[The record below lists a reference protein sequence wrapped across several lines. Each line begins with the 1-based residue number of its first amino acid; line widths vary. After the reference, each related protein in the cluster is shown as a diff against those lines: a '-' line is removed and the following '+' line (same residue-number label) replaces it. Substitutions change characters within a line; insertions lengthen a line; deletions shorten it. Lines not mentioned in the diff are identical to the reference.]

1 MNTKIIKLDINK
13 NLYDTLTAK
22 QGDTQSR
29 FLLFQL
35 LDGAIPF
42 SLENRSVKVFAT
54 KPDGKEVFNDLIIND
69 RVKGYCTLELTNQML
84 AVPGLLKLE
93 LMVIEGD
100 KKLTTNVFYM
110 DVKKSINSENA
121 IVSTNEFSALLNG
134 LASLNEYDN
143 YKNEIAAARDG
154 EVNLLTKVKKID
166 EQLDDMTTE
175 FIDVKK
181 FGVIGDGITDDTV
194 AMQNALNHGGN
205 LFVGAGT
212 YLLSG
217 ELKFKSNTFLKGVYG
232 KTIFQKKEAKYIR
245 EADNK
250 ERWTVLALI
259 GHTGSELACENV
271 TIENIIFD
279 GNSGRENEEYIKPEY
294 GDAQSG
300 AKLID
305 VINADNITIKNVV
318 SRNNNYLG
326 SAFTSCS
333 NVIIENF
340 KSLNCDVGI
349 CIFKDDKTNRE
360 LKNYT
365 FKNIFI
371 DGHDMSEGISF
382 YNKSYIKNVKVSD
395 VTILNKEKGTAL
407 MIGTEYDMEAGVID
421 GQFNNITIKK
431 SAVGLAIKQ
440 YSNNNQ
446 LTNINIENCKQGF
459 LIAQYSNNNNVNN
472 VNISNINSNGF
483 YIGTDAYS
491 NLCSNINLKNCNTD
505 LVQDYKGYIT
515 INGNNNTI
523 KNSSVT
529 DNTGANQYPCVI
541 KGNNNNVEIDINKES
556 TYSLTVYVDTNSQN
570 NNVKVSSK
578 DFIKMQDK
586 KAGYTSSI
594 TNKLNLISN
603 NFYVKGLSA
612 DSISLNDTI
621 YDKYNFSVNSNVVT
635 NLKNIT
641 LFEEYRKI
649 YVTLDMSKAGTSV
662 TLSNEGNII
671 WKSLDTF
678 TSGNNVNF
686 ELICLNNKWV
696 ELNRW

>member
-1 MNTKIIKLDINK
+1 MILNTKIIKLDINK
-13 NLYDTLTAK
+13 KMFETITAK
-22 QGDTQSR
+22 QGDTKSR
-29 FLLFQL
+29 FILFNL
-35 LDGAIPF
+35 YDGPIQF
-42 SLENRSVKVFAT
+42 DLTGRTVRVYGEKKDNT
-54 KPDGKEVFNDLIIND
+54 TIFNDLVIND
-69 RVKGYCTLELTNQML
+69 AKKGYCTLELTNQML
-84 AVPGLLKLE
+84 AVGGMNELE
-93 LMVIEGD
+93 LVIFEGE
-100 KKLTTNVFYM
+100 KRLSTMPFILNVIGSKY
-110 DVKKSINSENA
+110 SEDA
-121 IVSTNEFSALLNG
+121 IVSTNEFTALMNALKTVG
-134 LASLNEYDN
+134 DIDN
-143 YKNEIAAARDG
+143 KAEKK
-154 EVNLLTKVKKID
+154 EVEKLS
-166 EQLDDMTTE
+166 EQLDTMTTE

-300 AKLID
+300 SKLID

-333 NVIIENF
+333 NVNIENF

>member
-1 MNTKIIKLDINK
+1 MPKENNKMQVDIDTLKKQNVNDLSSIKEIYSKLEELQGKISQIKYIDNTLVKKLKKEYEKLQKIILD
-13 NLYDTLTAK
+13 
-22 QGDTQSR
+22 
-29 FLLFQL
+29 
-35 LDGAIPF
+35 
-42 SLENRSVKVFAT
+42 ENIQFKIT
-54 KPDGKEVFNDLIIND
+54 ND
-69 RVKGYCTLELTNQML
+69 
-84 AVPGLLKLE
+84 
-93 LMVIEGD
+93 IE
-100 KKLTTNVFYM
+100 
-110 DVKKSINSENA
+110 SINS
-121 IVSTNEFSALLNG
+121 
-134 LASLNEYDN
+134 
-143 YKNEIAAARDG
+143 
-154 EVNLLTKVKKID
+154 
-166 EQLDDMTTE
+166 QLETMTTE

-181 FGVIGDGITDDTV
+181 FGVIGDGITDDTA
-194 AMQNALNHGGN
+194 AMQKALNHGGN
-205 LFVGAGT
+205 LFVGVGT

-232 KTIFQKKEAKYIR
+232 KTIFQKKEPKYIR
-245 EADNK
+245 EEDGA
-250 ERWTVLALI
+250 ERWTILALI

-279 GNSGRENEEYIKPEY
+279 GNSGRENEEYIKLEY
-294 GDAQSG
+294 GDDQSG

-382 YNKSYIKNVKVSD
+382 YNKSYIKNVKISD

-407 MIGTEYDMEAGVID
+407 MIGSEYNMKAGVID
-421 GQFNNITIKK
+421 GQFNNITIKN

-446 LTNINIENCKQGF
+446 LTNINIENCKQGL
-459 LIAQYSNNNNVNN
+459 LIAQYSNNNNVSN
-472 VNISNINSNGF
+472 VNISNINSYGF

-491 NLCSNINLKNCNTD
+491 NLCSNINLKNCNID
-505 LVQDYKGYIT
+505 LVQDYKAYIT

-529 DNTGANQYPCVI
+529 DNTTAKQYPCVI
-541 KGNNNNVEIDINKES
+541 KGNNNNVEIDVNKES

-578 DFIKMQDK
+578 DFIKMYDK
-586 KAGYTSSI
+586 KTSLTTSI
-594 TNKLNLISN
+594 NNKLTLIN
-603 NFYVKGLSA
+603 NNNYVKALTSDTINLS
-612 DSISLNDTI
+612 DTI
-621 YDKYNFSVNSNVVT
+621 YDKYNITVNNNLVT

-649 YVTLDMSKAGTSV
+649 YVTLDMTKAGTSV

-678 TSGNNVNF
+678 TTGNNVNF

>member
-1 MNTKIIKLDINK
+1 MILNTKIIKLDINK
-13 NLYDTLTAK
+13 KMFETITAK
-22 QGDTQSR
+22 QGDTKSR
-29 FLLFQL
+29 FILFNL
-35 LDGAIPF
+35 YDGPIQF
-42 SLENRSVKVFAT
+42 DLTGRTVRVYGEKKDNT
-54 KPDGKEVFNDLIIND
+54 TIFNDLVIND
-69 RVKGYCTLELTNQML
+69 AKKGYCTLELTNQML
-84 AVPGLLKLE
+84 AVGGMNELE
-93 LMVIEGD
+93 LVIFEGE
-100 KKLTTNVFYM
+100 KRLSTMPFILNVIGSKY
-110 DVKKSINSENA
+110 SEDA
-121 IVSTNEFSALLNG
+121 IVSTNEFTALMNALKTVG
-134 LASLNEYDN
+134 DIDN
-143 YKNEIAAARDG
+143 KAEKK
-154 EVNLLTKVKKID
+154 EVEKLS
-166 EQLDDMTTE
+166 EQLEHMATE

-181 FGVIGDGITDDTV
+181 FGVIGDGITDDTA
-194 AMQNALNHGGN
+194 AMQKALNHGGN
-205 LFVGAGT
+205 LFVGVGT

>member
-1 MNTKIIKLDINK
+1 MILNTKIIKLDINK
-13 NLYDTLTAK
+13 KMFETITAK
-22 QGDTQSR
+22 QGDTKSR
-29 FLLFQL
+29 FILFNL
-35 LDGAIPF
+35 YDGPIQF
-42 SLENRSVKVFAT
+42 DLTGRTVRVYGEKKDNT
-54 KPDGKEVFNDLIIND
+54 TIFNDLVIND
-69 RVKGYCTLELTNQML
+69 AKKGYCTLELTNQML
-84 AVPGLLKLE
+84 AVGGMNELE
-93 LMVIEGD
+93 LVIFEGE
-100 KKLTTNVFYM
+100 KRLSTMPFILNVIGSKY
-110 DVKKSINSENA
+110 SEDA
-121 IVSTNEFSALLNG
+121 IVSTNEFTDLMNALKTVG
-134 LASLNEYDN
+134 DIDN
-143 YKNEIAAARDG
+143 KAEKK
-154 EVNLLTKVKKID
+154 EVEKLS
-166 EQLDDMTTE
+166 EQLEHMATE

-181 FGVIGDGITDDTV
+181 FGVIGDGITDDTA
-194 AMQNALNHGGN
+194 AMQKALNHGGN
-205 LFVGAGT
+205 LFVGVGT

>member
-1 MNTKIIKLDINK
+1 MILNTKIIKLDINK
-13 NLYDTLTAK
+13 KMFETITAK
-22 QGDTQSR
+22 QGDTKSR
-29 FLLFQL
+29 FILFNL
-35 LDGAIPF
+35 YDGPIQF
-42 SLENRSVKVFAT
+42 DLTGRTVRVYGEKKDNT
-54 KPDGKEVFNDLIIND
+54 TIFNDLVIND
-69 RVKGYCTLELTNQML
+69 AKKGYCTLELTNQML
-84 AVPGLLKLE
+84 AVGGMNELE
-93 LMVIEGD
+93 LVIFEGE
-100 KKLTTNVFYM
+100 KRLSTMPFILNVIGSKY
-110 DVKKSINSENA
+110 SEDA
-121 IVSTNEFSALLNG
+121 IVSTNEFTALMNALKTVGDIYNK
-134 LASLNEYDN
+134 AE
-143 YKNEIAAARDG
+143 KK
-154 EVNLLTKVKKID
+154 EVEKLS
-166 EQLDDMTTE
+166 EQLEHMATE

-181 FGVIGDGITDDTV
+181 FGVIGDGITDDTA
-194 AMQNALNHGGN
+194 AMQKALNHGGN
-205 LFVGAGT
+205 LFVGVGT

>member
-1 MNTKIIKLDINK
+1 MPKENNKMQVDI
-13 NLYDTLTAK
+13 DTLKK
-22 QGDTQSR
+22 Q
-29 FLLFQL
+29 
-35 LDGAIPF
+35 
-42 SLENRSVKVFAT
+42 NV
-54 KPDGKEVFNDLIIND
+54 NDLLSIKELYKRIEELGEKITQLKYIDN
-69 RVKGYCTLELTNQML
+69 TL
-84 AVPGLLKLE
+84 
-93 LMVIEGD
+93 
-100 KKLTTNVFYM
+100 
-110 DVKKSINSENA
+110 
-121 IVSTNEFSALLNG
+121 
-134 LASLNEYDN
+134 
-143 YKNEIAAARDG
+143 
-154 EVNLLTKVKKID
+154 VKKIKKEYKNLKKIILD
-166 EQLDDMTTE
+166 ENIQFKITNDIETINSQLETMTSE

-181 FGVIGDGITDDTV
+181 FGVIGDGITDDTL
-194 AMQNALNHGGN
+194 AMQMALNHGGN
-205 LFVGAGT
+205 LFVGGGT

-300 AKLID
+300 SKLIE

-333 NVIIENF
+333 NVNIENF

-360 LKNYT
+360 IKNYT
-365 FKNIFI
+365 LKNIII

-395 VTILNKEKGTAL
+395 VTILNKEKGTSL
-407 MIGTEYDMEAGVID
+407 LIGTEYNGEYGVVD
-421 GQFNNITIKK
+421 GQFNNITIKN
-431 SAVGLAIKQ
+431 SAVGLSIRQ

-446 LTNINIENCKQGF
+446 LSNINIENCTQG
-459 LIAQYSNNNNVNN
+459 LHISDYSSNNNL
-472 VNISNINSNGF
+472 SNININNIESHGF
-483 YIGTDAYS
+483 YIGTNVYN
-491 NLCSNINLKNCNTD
+491 NLCSNINLKNCNTS
-505 LVQDYKGYIT
+505 LVQDYKSYIT
-515 INGNNNTI
+515 VNGYNNTI
-523 KNSSVT
+523 KNSSIT
-529 DNTGANQYPCVI
+529 DNTNAKQYVCII
-541 KGNNNNVEIDINKES
+541 KGNNNNIDIDVCKES
-556 TYSLTVYVDTNSQN
+556 NYSLTVFVDADY
-570 NNVKVSSK
+570 NNVNVISK

-586 KAGYTSSI
+586 KANYIKSL
-594 TNKLNLISN
+594 TNKLNLIN
-603 NFYVKGLSA
+603 NNYYGKAIATESV
-612 DSISLNDTI
+612 SLNDTI
-621 YDKYNFSVNSNVVT
+621 YDKYNIGPNAKLKL
-635 NLKNIT
+635 NLTNIT
-641 LFEEYRKI
+641 LFEEYKKI
-649 YVTLDMSKAGTSV
+649 YLTLKIDKTESSI
-662 TLSNEGNII
+662 TLCDDGNIK

-678 TSGNNVNF
+678 NQGDIINF